1 MAWAPEPTFPPHV
14 LAEVVPDVMA
24 SKNTI
29 PHHDAQ
35 RVAAVALASASKA
48 LAKHLPDDA
57 LRALGLRRL

>member
-1 MAWAPEPTFPPHV
+1 MPWSPEPAFPPHV

-48 LAKHLPDDA
+48 LAKLPDDA

>member
-14 LAEVVPDVMA
+14 LAEVVPDVLKA
-24 SKNTI
+24 KNTI

-48 LAKHLPDDA
+48 LAKLPDDA